1 MKINIPIARVDL
13 NKHEINSV
21 LEPLKNGWLVQGPKV
36 KEFEKKWSDFT
47 KSKFS
52 IAVTSCTSALQ
63 LSLIALGFKP
73 GDEAIV
79 PAFTW
84 ISTAN
89 VVEQLGGK
97 VIFCDITLESFNIN
111 PQQIEKKITSR
122 TKFIIP
128 VHLFGFPA
136 NMSEILKI
144 AKKYDLKIVEDAA
157 CGFGTK
163 IHENA

>member
-1 MKINIPIARVDL
+1 MKINIPIAKVDL
-13 NKHEINSV
+13 NKNEINSV
-21 LEPLKNGWLVQGPKV
+21 LGPLKNGWLVQGPMV

-63 LSLIALGFKP
+63 LSLLALGFKP

-97 VIFCDITLESFNIN
+97 VIFCDINLESFNIDY
-111 PQQIEKKITSR
+111 QQIEEKITSK

-128 VHLFGFPA
+128 VHFLD
-136 NMSEILKI
+136 SQLICLK
-144 AKKYDLKIVEDAA
+144 
-157 CGFGTK
+157 F
-163 IHENA
+163 